1 MIRMVQRRLIIPRG
15 DTGSFSV
22 PFNSTIIAGSVAV
35 FSIYDT
41 LTRKTVFEK
50 EITLTGEEEVLT
62 VPFVHNDTVN
72 LEAKKYV
79 WDIKIY
85 SGPIRD
91 EDGILIGGAEVN
103 SYYAA
108 FSLPIC
114 EIKEV
119 AENVPRPT

>member
-15 DTGSFSV
+15 DTGSFSIPLLTGV
-22 PFNSTIIAGSVAV
+22 AAGDVAV

-41 LTRKTVFEK
+41 LTHSTVFEK
-50 EITLTGEEEVLT
+50 EITLDGTEEQLV
-62 VPFVHNDTVN
+62 VPFVHQDTVN
-72 LEAKKYV
+72 LQAKKYV

-85 SGPIRD
+85 NSPVRD
-91 EDGILIGGAEVN
+91 EDGILIDGAEIS

-108 FSLPIC
+108 FSLPVC

-119 AENVPRPT
+119 AENVPRQT